1 MSSGFSSMPASTPS
15 SASASATCAPLFERR
30 QGLLEVLA
38 SLSGFALVLATWYG
52 LTMVMKLSALDVAP
66 LIAN

>member
-1 MSSGFSSMPASTPS
+1 MSRGFASIPASSTS
-15 SASASATCAPLFERR
+15 DAPAIFARLFERR
-30 QGLLEVLA
+30 QGLLEALA

-52 LTMVMKLSALDVAP
+52 LTVVMKLSALDVAP

>member
-1 MSSGFSSMPASTPS
+1 MSSGFASMSESAPS
-15 SASASATCAPLFERR
+15 NASATCAGLFERR
-30 QGLLEVLA
+30 QGLLEALA

-52 LTMVMKLSALDVAP
+52 LNMVMKLYALDVAP

>member
-1 MSSGFSSMPASTPS
+1 MSSGFASMPASTPS
-15 SASASATCAPLFERR
+15 SASATCARLFERR

-52 LTMVMKLSALDVAP
+52 LNLVMKLSALDVAP

>member
-1 MSSGFSSMPASTPS
+1 MSSGFASMPAQSPS
-15 SASASATCAPLFERR
+15 NAPASCARLFERR

-38 SLSGFALVLATWYG
+38 SLSGFALVLGAWYG
-52 LTMVMKLSALDVAP
+52 LNLVMKLSALDVAP

>member
-1 MSSGFSSMPASTPS
+1 MSSGFASMPAQSMS
-15 SASASATCAPLFERR
+15 NASATCARLFERR

-52 LTMVMKLSALDVAP
+52 LTLFMKLSALDVAP
-66 LIAN
+66 MIAN

>member
-1 MSSGFSSMPASTPS
+1 MPAQSPS
-15 SASASATCAPLFERR
+15 AACARPFERR
-30 QGLLEVLA
+30 QGLLEALA
-38 SLSGFALVLATWYG
+38 SLSGFALVLGAWYG

>member
-1 MSSGFSSMPASTPS
+1 MSSGFASMPASS
-15 SASASATCAPLFERR
+15 RSNAAPDDGHPLDRSK
-30 QGLLEVLA
+30 GLLEVLA

-52 LTMVMKLSALDVAP
+52 LNIVMKLYALDVAP

>member
-1 MSSGFSSMPASTPS
+1 MSSGFASMPASTQPD
-15 SASASATCAPLFERR
+15 ASATCERPFERR
-30 QGLLEVLA
+30 QGLLEALA

-66 LIAN
+66 LLAN

>member
-1 MSSGFSSMPASTPS
+1 MSSGFASMPPS
-15 SASASATCAPLFERR
+15 SSSSTICARLFERR
-30 QGLLEVLA
+30 QGLLEGLA

-52 LTMVMKLSALDVAP
+52 LNMVTKLQAFDVAP

>member
-1 MSSGFSSMPASTPS
+1 MSSGFAAMPRSSSPS
-15 SASASATCAPLFERR
+15 AACARLFERR
-30 QGLLEVLA
+30 QGLLEALA

-52 LTMVMKLSALDVAP
+52 LNMVTKLQALDVAP

>member
-1 MSSGFSSMPASTPS
+1 MSSGFASVTAASPS
-15 SASASATCAPLFERR
+15 SANCAGLFERR

-52 LTMVMKLSALDVAP
+52 LNLVMKLYALDVAP